1 MKIPHLD
8 PEYSAARRKQWP
20 RAFRIGLQLLAVI
33 WLIFLASQ
41 ILPLIQFGNKPRSI
55 EGLLGIVTMPFLHAN
70 WSHLIDNTLPL
81 FLTIVAL
88 FGNYPKVAKRILI
101 YATLITGILVW
112 VFARGVNHIGASGL
126 FYALLSYLFVSG
138 FLKKDLQ
145 SMGISLIIAFLY
157 GYMIWGI
164 LPGQTGVSW
173 ESHMFGLLT
182 GIFLAWN
189 TKDIDRPKLKDWH
202 LDENLDEYYPNDN
215 EPNN

>member
-8 PEYSAARRKQWP
+8 PDYARRRWHQWP
-20 RAFRIGLQLLAVI
+20 KAFRIAFWFIGGV
-33 WLIFLASQ
+33 WLIFLLSPA
-41 ILPLIQFGNKPRSI
+41 LDLTYYGNKPRTL
-55 EGLLGIVTMPFLHAN
+55 EGLLGLITMPFLHAN
-70 WSHLIDNTLPL
+70 WSHLMNNTLPL
-81 FLTIVAL
+81 FLTTVAL
-88 FGNYPKVAKRILI
+88 FGNYPKVAMRILI
-101 YATLITGILVW
+101 WATLITGALVW
-112 VFARGVNHIGASGL
+112 LFARGVNHIGASGL

-164 LPGQTGVSW
+164 FPGQDGVSW

-189 TKDIDRPKLKDWH
+189 TKDIDRPKFKDWH
-202 LDENLDEYYPNDN
+202 LDEDLDRYFPED
-215 EPNN
+215 ET

>member
-8 PEYSAARRKQWP
+8 PNYARARWHQWP
-20 RAFRIGLQLLAVI
+20 KAFRTASWLVGIVWLVFLLSPA
-33 WLIFLASQ
+33 LDLAYY
-41 ILPLIQFGNKPRSI
+41 GNKPRTL
-55 EGLLGIVTMPFLHAN
+55 EGLLGLVSMPFLHAN
-70 WSHLIDNTLPL
+70 WSHLINNTLPL
-81 FLTIVAL
+81 FLTTVAL

-101 YATLITGILVW
+101 WATLMTGALVW
-112 VFARGVNHIGASGL
+112 LFARDSNHIGASGL

-164 LPGQTGVSW
+164 FPTQVGVSW
-173 ESHMFGLLT
+173 ESHLFGLLT

-189 TKDIDRPKLKDWH
+189 SRHIDRPVLKDWQ
-202 LDENLDEYYPNDN
+202 LDDNLDHYFPDDEEY
-215 EPNN
+215 

>member
-8 PEYSAARRKQWP
+8 PDFARARWHQWP
-20 RAFRIGLQLLAVI
+20 KAFRTALQLLALV
-33 WLIFLASQ
+33 WLVFLLS
-41 ILPLIQFGNKPRSI
+41 PLFHLTYFGNKPRTI
-55 EGLLGIVTMPFLHAN
+55 EGLLGLVTMPFLHAN
-70 WSHLIDNTLPL
+70 WSHLLNNTLPL
-81 FLTIVAL
+81 FLTTVAL

-101 YATLITGILVW
+101 YATLITGALVW

-164 LPGQTGVSW
+164 FPGQAGVSW
-173 ESHMFGLLT
+173 ESHLFGLLT
-182 GIFLAWN
+182 GIFLAW
-189 TKDIDRPKLKDWH
+189 TSKDIDRPQLKEWH
-202 LDENLDEYYPNDN
+202 LDDNLDVYFPEDDD
-215 EPNN
+215 

>member
-8 PEYSAARRKQWP
+8 PDFARARWHQWP
-20 RAFRIGLQLLAVI
+20 KAFNTALKLLAVV
-33 WLIFLASQ
+33 WLVFLLS
-41 ILPLIQFGNKPRSI
+41 PLLHLTYFGNKPRTV
-55 EGLLGIVTMPFLHAN
+55 EGLLGLVTMPFLHAN
-70 WSHLIDNTLPL
+70 WSHLINNTLPL
-81 FLTIVAL
+81 FLTTVAL
-88 FGNYPKVAKRILI
+88 FGNYPKVAKRILVF
-101 YATLITGILVW
+101 ATLLTGTLVW
-112 VFARGVNHIGASGL
+112 IFARGVNHIGASGL

-164 LPGQTGVSW
+164 FPGQAGISW

-189 TKDIDRPKLKDWH
+189 TKDIDRPQLKEWH
-202 LDENLDEYYPNDN
+202 LDDNLDDYFPEDDN
-215 EPNN
+215 